1 MAMFDLLFGAPD
13 QSFFDSYWT
22 LIHFSSG
29 IATGFAI
36 IMAYR
41 MNKRPLSARVYGRIS
56 LILLI
61 LWEYF
66 EMSLRFF
73 EKYNHPLAE
82 SLKVIIPKTF
92 FGLESRTNIIADLT
106 VGSIGLYLIY
116 QYLCRRKD
124 PKIKQS

>member
-1 MAMFDLLFGAPD
+1 MFDLLFGTPD

-22 LIHFSSG
+22 LIHFFSG
-29 IATGFAI
+29 VATGFAI

-41 MNKRPLSARVYGRIS
+41 MHKRPLSALVYGRIGV
-56 LILLI
+56 LLLI

-66 EMSLRFF
+66 EMSLRFL
-73 EKYNHPLAE
+73 EKYNHSLAE

-92 FGLESRTNIIADLT
+92 FGLESRTNIIADLA

-116 QYLCRRKD
+116 QYLCRHRS
-124 PKIKQS
+124 PKKNPS